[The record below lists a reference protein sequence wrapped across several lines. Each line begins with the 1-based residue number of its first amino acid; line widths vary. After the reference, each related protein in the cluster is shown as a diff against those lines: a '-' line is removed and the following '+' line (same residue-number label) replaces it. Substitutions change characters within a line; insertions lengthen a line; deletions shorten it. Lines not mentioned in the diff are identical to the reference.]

1 MRAADLAQGAVH
13 TAGVNWESVGAIA
26 AVVAVI
32 MTVVLFIMA
41 RRDRRQQAFNTEVQT
56 DITAAVNH
64 LSDVLM
70 AKLETKETV
79 ARISERLARVEGSM
93 GIPVRDP
100 GPAAGR

>member
-1 MRAADLAQGAVH
+1 MRPADLAATAVH
-13 TAGVNWESVGAIA
+13 TTGINWESVAAIA

-32 MTVVLFIMA
+32 MSVVLWIMS
-41 RRDRRQQAFNTEVQT
+41 RRDRRQQAFNQEVQT

-79 ARISERLARVEGSM
+79 SRISERLARVEGSM
-93 GIPVRDP
+93 GIPVRDT
-100 GPAAGR
+100 GPAGGR